1 MEKTIRASVIGL
13 TKTKRELL
21 DNDYNNYQWWMQFGI
36 DNKLLSCFK
45 AAKSHKQKEIK
56 YKDYSL
62 PLWSALIKDWFRKKD
77 TKLTKDWIK
86 ILVSILIFDIP
97 MFITLLIINQ
107 FSFTGI
113 VSKLLVDVV
122 IIVAVDKSIKK
133 VGVNW
138 KDGFHLE
145 RK

>member
-1 MEKTIRASVIGL
+1 ME
-13 TKTKRELL
+13 
-21 DNDYNNYQWWMQFGI
+21 
-36 DNKLLSCFK
+36 
-45 AAKSHKQKEIK
+45 
-56 YKDYSL
+56 
-62 PLWSALIKDWFRKKD
+62 
-77 TKLTKDWIK
+77 KLTKDWIK

-107 FSFTGI
+107 FSFTGVI
-113 VSKLLVDVV
+113 SKLLVDVV

-133 VGVNW
+133 AGVNW